1 MSLYKKC
8 PACGTDNDPRN
19 MECIEC
25 SYDLIGVPVTD
36 TEVAAVEE
44 PEEPASETPAADE
57 PSGGS
62 AQGNSVTEPAQLVRI
77 CSCGEMNPPQ
87 LRKCQS
93 CHEDI
98 SDILPVPRPVPQVQ
112 NFVLE
117 EIGTKRLFPV
127 PKGTT
132 VIGRESS
139 MSEILAD
146 KPYVS
151 RIHAKITQQ
160 DGKFFIENLS
170 HTNFTYV
177 NNEKIPEGRVELKT
191 GDEIGL
197 GGRMVG
203 NNRQSQAAYL
213 LVGVQ

>member
-36 TEVAAVEE
+36 TEVAAVDEEAAPEPSQGNNPSGELSPASPE
-44 PEEPASETPAADE
+44 PEA
-57 PSGGS
+57 
-62 AQGNSVTEPAQLVRI
+62 TELVRI

-98 SDILPVPRPVPQVQ
+98 SDILPVPRPAAEVQ

-117 EIGTKRLFPV
+117 EIATKRLFPV

-139 MSEILAD
+139 MGEILAD

-160 DGKFFIENLS
+160 DGNLFIENLS

-177 NNEKIPEGRVELKT
+177 NNEKIPEGRVELKS

-203 NNRQSQAAYL
+203 NDRQSQAAYF